1 MLWIWQEIWIWVWT
15 RKINLY
21 LNEEIDISC
30 KFNLI
35 GNGELSNKYL
45 YYSKKN
51 SKYTDNKL
59 YPVLIKIKPSI
70 H

>member
-1 MLWIWQEIWIWVWT
+1 MVNFL
-15 RKINLY
+15 INIY
-21 LNEEIDISC
+21 IIQ
-30 KFNLI
+30 
-35 GNGELSNKYL
+35 
-45 YYSKKN
+45 KN